1 MGTATATASVHRAAA
16 KAEDRRLLV
25 EAEAEAEAAKSTAQA
40 SGSLVGRVA
49 DTADAAAPLYTEHF
63 QQVSGSEGCAM
74 LGAVEYVTLG
84 QVYLLVGGD
93 RRGAALGA
101 PGERMRAGGSSAVGV
116 SRAVKS
122 EWRHCVLVDVMT
134 LALKNSQTEPVP
146 TAGTS
151 AVTALSAQQDRP
163 CTSLA
168 SFSETEAVRSHPALP
183 PPAVS
188 VLHIPAPH
196 PVLARSHLNSA
207 PMHRNSCC

>member
-1 MGTATATASVHRAAA
+1 
-16 KAEDRRLLV
+16 LLV
-25 EAEAEAEAAKSTAQA
+25 EAVAEAEAAKSTAQA

-101 PGERMRAGGSSAVGV
+101 RLGERMRAGGSSAVGV
-116 SRAVKS
+116 SRAVES
-122 EWRHCVLVDVMT
+122 EWRYGGLVGVMT
-134 LALKNSQTEPVP
+134 LAQKNAQTEPVP

-151 AVTALSAQQDRP
+151 A
-163 CTSLA
+163 
-168 SFSETEAVRSHPALP
+168 
-183 PPAVS
+183 
-188 VLHIPAPH
+188 
-196 PVLARSHLNSA
+196 
-207 PMHRNSCC
+207 